1 MFCEFCAFSA
11 ESLKKMRLFYEAWTM
26 LDSSLNP
33 AENINSVIA
42 ITEIDH
48 NEKSVIGISGTDEI
62 DIYRTM
68 SIPNTADFPAV
79 DFLAVPFT
87 HHSRILSKAKDLQ
100 ERCYYIRRCAQE
112 HLSVDTLVRL
122 MEDDAYQKQQSLPD
136 IEDLKKLL

>member
-1 MFCEFCAFSA
+1 
-11 ESLKKMRLFYEAWTM
+11 M

-48 NEKSVIGISGTDEI
+48 NEKSVIGISGTDGI